1 MKGVAEEDAVPQGIC
16 KVLDSG
22 VRPGYPA
29 MGACQV
35 SASLKDLLYL
45 DKKQVLKTQQPTV
58 VRELDQRKLTT
69 KITMLDAA
77 TCGWPEEH

>member
-1 MKGVAEEDAVPQGIC
+1 M
-16 KVLDSG
+16 
-22 VRPGYPA
+22 
-29 MGACQV
+29 
-35 SASLKDLLYL
+35 SASLKDLLSL
-45 DKKQVLKTQQPTV
+45 DKKKVLKTQEPMV